1 MSDSFKKSLQQEKT
15 GGGDRQTDDERKE
28 DDGGGSENPPDQVFH
43 SINHITSLCQDCRI
57 EIGIMGNFLYSKGW
71 REVVED
77 LIREL
82 KDCNITITEVME
94 HFGRLVVRFTTDDQ
108 QVEIKAWRAISQAD
122 IRASRTCEVCGGKGT
137 LGLHRSRMVDVLCDN
152 CKDKLNGKKSD
163 ASKRTGTWLD
173 QF

>member
-1 MSDSFKKSLQQEKT
+1 MSDSFKKSLQQENA
-15 GGGDRQTDDERKE
+15 GGGKNPDDFRNVNV
-28 DDGGGSENPPDQVFH
+28 GGNNENPPEQVFH
-43 SINHITSLCQDCRI
+43 SINHITALCQDCRV

-71 REVVED
+71 REIVED

-137 LGLHRSRMVDVLCDN
+137 LGLHRSRMVDVLCDK
-152 CKDKLNGKKSD
+152 CKDKLTGKKSD

>member
-1 MSDSFKKSLQQEKT
+1 MSDSFKKSLQQESA
-15 GGGDRQTDDERKE
+15 GGGNKPDDFRNIKI
-28 DDGGGSENPPDQVFH
+28 GGNNENPPNQVFH
-43 SINHITSLCQDCRI
+43 SINHITALCQDCRV

-94 HFGRLVVRFTTDDQ
+94 HFGRLVVRFMTDDQ
-108 QVEIKAWRAISQAD
+108 QVEIKAWRAVNVAD
-122 IRASRTCEVCGGKGT
+122 ITASRTCEMCGGRGT
-137 LGLHRSRMVDVLCDN
+137 LGVHRNHMVGVLCDS
-152 CKDKLNGKKSD
+152 CKDKHSD
-163 ASKRTGTWLD
+163 RNLGRPKRTGTWLD

>member
-1 MSDSFKKSLQQEKT
+1 MSDSFKKSLQQEKA
-15 GGGDRQTDDERKE
+15 GGGKPDDFRNVKVE
-28 DDGGGSENPPDQVFH
+28 DSNDNPPDQVFH
-43 SINHITSLCQDCRI
+43 SINHITALCQDCRV

-94 HFGRLVVRFTTDDQ
+94 HFGRLVVRFMTDDQ
-108 QVEIKAWRAISQAD
+108 QVEIKAWRAVNQAD

-137 LGLHRSRMVDVLCDN
+137 LGLHRSRMVDVLCDK
-152 CKDKLNGKKSD
+152 CKDKLTGKKSD
-163 ASKRTGTWLD
+163 AAKRTGTWLD